1 MFVRVVVL
9 AGTVVDLAAWVTAL
23 DLDRRMPDRKA
34 VAQAVLQVADDV
46 LGVAE

>member
-1 MFVRVVVL
+1 MLVRVVVL
-9 AGTVVDLAAWVTAL
+9 AGTVVDLAARVAAL
-23 DLDRRMPDRKA
+23 DLDRCMTDREA